1 MQEKILVFDSSI
13 GYGKYFEKIYKSDY
27 EIAAVFSF
35 NELRKIDLFN
45 YDSIIFIIN
54 EIEELRFFSK
64 IHASYKGIRLFLGIT
79 KNKIAEEV
87 YNLNLNDIYNINIEL
102 NKTDIIQYI
111 NSKLK
116 LELA

>member
-1 MQEKILVFDSSI
+1 
-13 GYGKYFEKIYKSDY
+13 
-27 EIAAVFSF
+27 
-35 NELRKIDLFN
+35 
-45 YDSIIFIIN
+45 
-54 EIEELRFFSK
+54 
-64 IHASYKGIRLFLGIT
+64 LFLGIT

-102 NKTDIIQYI
+102 NKTDMIQYI